1 MNRRT
6 QYIFDLT
13 LILTRKE
20 MQVRYKNNMLGYLW
34 SILQPLSFALV
45 YFVAF
50 KVFMRFEMENYT
62 LYLLTGMF
70 PWQWFAN
77 SVNEA
82 SNTFITNASI
92 IKKINFPRNLL
103 IAATIIKDAI
113 HFAFCIP
120 VIILFCFIYE
130 SPVSV
135 SWLYGIPILMI
146 LQTIL
151 TYGLSLFI
159 STVNLFFRDLERLVN
174 ILITFLF
181 FLTPIVYNIEMV
193 PEKYKYL
200 LAFNPMAF
208 LMNSWRSLFLSGQL
222 DWQPILI
229 TLVWCLVLYG
239 FGQMIYKKLVWR
251 FAEVL

>member
-77 SVNEA
+77 SVN
-82 SNTFITNASI
+82 
-92 IKKINFPRNLL
+92 
-103 IAATIIKDAI
+103 
-113 HFAFCIP
+113 
-120 VIILFCFIYE
+120 
-130 SPVSV
+130 
-135 SWLYGIPILMI
+135 
-146 LQTIL
+146 
-151 TYGLSLFI
+151 
-159 STVNLFFRDLERLVN
+159 
-174 ILITFLF
+174 
-181 FLTPIVYNIEMV
+181 
-193 PEKYKYL
+193 
-200 LAFNPMAF
+200 
-208 LMNSWRSLFLSGQL
+208 
-222 DWQPILI
+222 
-229 TLVWCLVLYG
+229 
-239 FGQMIYKKLVWR
+239 
-251 FAEVL
+251 